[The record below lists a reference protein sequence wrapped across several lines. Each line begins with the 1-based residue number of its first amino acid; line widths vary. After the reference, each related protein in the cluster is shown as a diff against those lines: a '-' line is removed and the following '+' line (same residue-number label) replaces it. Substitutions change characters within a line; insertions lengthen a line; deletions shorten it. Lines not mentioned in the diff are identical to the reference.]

1 MSTTISMW
9 LGILF
14 VGLGVAAVLLQ
25 AWLWNPKYWDEVN
38 KKTNAP
44 RAWLMVH
51 RWVGILFTVIYVALM
66 WEMIPRLWEY
76 QVELPA
82 RTVMHAVASIV
93 LGVLLFTKLIILRFF
108 RHFEESMPALGFG
121 IMVCTIVLGTLSIP
135 FALRAQG
142 VGVEA
147 FNDSNIERVR
157 KLMGRIEMA
166 EGAPD
171 VDTLTSDDGFSRG
184 RQVLV
189 GPCVRCHD
197 MRTVLAKPRSAK
209 GWYKVVD
216 RMLEK
221 PSVFGE
227 PLDAADVPYVT
238 AYLVAITP
246 EIQESRQL
254 EAEAERKRG
263 ELVSGVLAQLTG
275 GGTAPT
281 PTVAPDAAPAG
292 DSGGVADGET
302 PKPAPAAKPA
312 PAPAPAKVDT
322 SNGPALLE
330 QYCTDCHEL
339 DEVYDYGGGDL
350 AKWTQVMKDMIV
362 DEGAE
367 VPEDEASIITQ
378 FLAEKYPPGSGS

>member
-14 VGLGVAAVLLQ
+14 VVLGIAAVVLQ
-25 AWLWNPKYWDEVN
+25 AWLWNPIYWDEVE
-38 KKTNAP
+38 KKTHAP
-44 RAWLMVH
+44 RGGLLVH
-51 RWVGILFTVIYVALM
+51 RWVGIAFTIIYVVLM

-82 RTVMHAVASIV
+82 RTVMHAVAAIV
-93 LGVLLFTKLIILRFF
+93 LGVLLLTKLIILRFF

-121 IMVCTIVLGTLSIP
+121 ILICTIVLGTLSIP

-142 VGVEA
+142 VGVQAFDEA
-147 FNDSNIERVR
+147 NVDRVR
-157 KLMGRIEMA
+157 KLMARIELPDD
-166 EGAPD
+166 APSIE
-171 VDTLTSDDGFSRG
+171 TLTSDDGFRRG
-184 RQVLV
+184 RQELV

-227 PLDAADVPYVT
+227 PLDPADVPYVT

-254 EAEAERKRG
+254 EAEAERQRG
-263 ELVSGVLAQLTG
+263 ELVANVLAGLTG
-275 GGTAPT
+275 SEPEAEPE
-281 PTVAPDAAPAG
+281 VPDAEPEPA
-292 DSGGVADGET
+292 T
-302 PKPAPAAKPA
+302 PAEPVMAE
-312 PAPAPAKVDT
+312 VDT
-322 SNGPALLE
+322 SRGPELLE

-339 DEVYDYGGGDL
+339 DEVTDYGGGDL
-350 AKWTQVMKDMIV
+350 AEWTKVMKDMIV
-362 DEGAE
+362 DEEAE
-367 VPEDEASIITQ
+367 IPEDAAAIITQ
-378 FLAEKYPPGSGS
+378 YLVETYPPKS

>member
-14 VGLGVAAVLLQ
+14 VGLGLAAVLLQ

-44 RAWLMVH
+44 KAGLMVH
-51 RWVGILFTVIYVALM
+51 RWVGIVFTLIYVALM

-82 RTVMHAVASIV
+82 RTVLHAVASIV
-93 LGVLLFTKLIILRFF
+93 LGVLLFTKLAILRWF

-121 IMVCTIVLGTLSIP
+121 IMICTIVLGTLSIP

-142 VGVEA
+142 VGVAA
-147 FNDSNIERVR
+147 FDGPNVERVR
-157 KLMGRIEMA
+157 KLMGRIELPDD
-166 EGAPD
+166 APS
-171 VDTLTSDDGFSRG
+171 VDILTSDDGFTRG

-209 GWYKVVD
+209 SWYKVVD

-227 PLDAADVPYVT
+227 PLDPADVPYVT

-275 GGTAPT
+275 GGGAADAGDAVPAVADAGMADGSETPPAADGGAAP
-281 PTVAPDAAPAG
+281 VAPK
-292 DSGGVADGET
+292 
-302 PKPAPAAKPA
+302 PKPAAAEI
-312 PAPAPAKVDT
+312 DT

-339 DEVYDYGGGDL
+339 DEVTDYGGGDL

-362 DEGAE
+362 EEDAE
-367 VPEDEASIITQ
+367 IPETEATIITHY
-378 FLAEKYPPGSGS
+378 LAQTYPPGS

>member
-14 VGLGVAAVLLQ
+14 LILGIAAVILQ
-25 AWLWNPKYWDEVN
+25 AWLWNPVYWDEVE
-38 KKTNAP
+38 KKTHAP
-44 RAWLMVH
+44 KGGLLVH
-51 RWVGILFTVIYVALM
+51 RWVGIAFTIIYVVLM

-82 RTVMHAVASIV
+82 RTVMHAVAAIV

-121 IMVCTIVLGTLSIP
+121 ILICTIVLATLSIP

-147 FNDSNIERVR
+147 FDEANVQRVR
-157 KLMGRIEMA
+157 KLMARIDLPDD
-166 EGAPD
+166 APD
-171 VDTLTSDDGFSRG
+171 VDTLTSEEGFRRG

-209 GWYKVVD
+209 GWYKVNL

-227 PLDAADVPYVT
+227 PLDPADVPYVT
-238 AYLVAITP
+238 AYLAAITP

-263 ELVSGVLAQLTG
+263 ELVANVLAELTG
-275 GGTAPT
+275 T
-281 PTVAPDAAPAG
+281 PAKDEPAAAAEVGSVVEAAAEQAAPAPTK
-292 DSGGVADGET
+292 VPE
-302 PKPAPAAKPA
+302 PAA
-312 PAPAPAKVDT
+312 VEIDT
-322 SNGPALLE
+322 SRGPELLE

-339 DEVYDYGGGDL
+339 DEVTDYGGGDL
-350 AKWTQVMKDMIV
+350 ATWTKVMRDMIV
-362 DEGAE
+362 DEEADC
-367 VPEDEASIITQ
+367 PEDAAAIITQ
-378 FLAEKYPPGSGS
+378 YLVETYPPQT

>member
-14 VGLGVAAVLLQ
+14 LVLGIAAVVLQ
-25 AWLWNPKYWDEVN
+25 AWLWNPIYWDEVE
-38 KKTNAP
+38 KKTHAP
-44 RAWLMVH
+44 KAGLLVH
-51 RWVGILFTVIYVALM
+51 RWVGIAFTIIYVVLM

-82 RTVMHAVASIV
+82 RTVMHAVAAIV

-121 IMVCTIVLGTLSIP
+121 ILICTIVLATLSIP

-147 FNDSNIERVR
+147 FDDSNVERVR
-157 KLMGRIEMA
+157 KLMAKLELRET
-166 EGAPD
+166 APS
-171 VDTLTSDDGFSRG
+171 VDTLTSEDGFRRG

-263 ELVSGVLAQLTG
+263 ELVANVLAELTG
-275 GGTAPT
+275 SAPEPEPEPEPEMGSEMGSEGG
-281 PTVAPDAAPAG
+281 DAA
-292 DSGGVADGET
+292 
-302 PKPAPAAKPA
+302 APEPEPEPAKPA
-312 PAPAPAKVDT
+312 AVDT
-322 SNGPALLE
+322 SKGPELLE
-330 QYCTDCHEL
+330 KYCTDCHEL
-339 DEVYDYGGGDL
+339 DEVTDYGGGDL
-350 AKWTQVMKDMIV
+350 ATWTKVMRDMIV
-362 DEGAE
+362 EEEAE
-367 VPEDEASIITQ
+367 CPEDAAAIITQ
-378 FLAEKYPPGSGS
+378 YLVETYPPKN

>member
-14 VGLGVAAVLLQ
+14 VGLGLAAVLLQ
-25 AWLWNPKYWDEVN
+25 AWLWNPKCWDEVA

-44 RAWLMVH
+44 RVWLMVH
-51 RWVGILFTVIYVALM
+51 RWVGILFTVIYVVLM

-93 LGVLLFTKLIILRFF
+93 LGILLFTKLLILRFF

-121 IMVCTIVLGTLSIP
+121 ILICTIVLGTLSIP

-142 VGVEA
+142 IGVEA
-147 FNDSNIERVR
+147 FSDSNVDRVR
-157 KLMGRIEMA
+157 KLMTRIEM
-166 EGAPD
+166 PD
-171 VDTLTSDDGFSRG
+171 DTPSVETLTSEDGMSRG

-209 GWYKVVD
+209 SWYKVVD

-227 PLDAADVPYVT
+227 PLDPADVPYVT

-246 EIQESRQL
+246 EIHESRQL
-254 EAEAERKRG
+254 AAEDARNRG
-263 ELVSGVLAQLTG
+263 KLISGVLARLTG
-275 GGTAPT
+275 GEPEDPTAGDPT
-281 PTVAPDAAPAG
+281 PPVATDDGAVPTADGSDAAPK
-292 DSGGVADGET
+292 
-302 PKPAPAAKPA
+302 PKAEPPVV
-312 PAPAPAKVDT
+312 KVDT
-322 SNGPALLE
+322 SEGPALLE

-350 AKWTQVMKDMIV
+350 AKWTSVMKDMIV
-362 DEGAE
+362 EEEAE
-367 VPEDEASIITQ
+367 VPEDAATVITH
-378 FLAEKYPPGSGS
+378 FLAQKYPAGS